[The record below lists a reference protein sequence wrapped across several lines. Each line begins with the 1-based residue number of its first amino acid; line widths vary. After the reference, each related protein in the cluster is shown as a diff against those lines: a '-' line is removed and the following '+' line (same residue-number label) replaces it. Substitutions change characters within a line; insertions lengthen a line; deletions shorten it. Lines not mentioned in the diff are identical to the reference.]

1 MKNTKETRLS
11 KHDRTSTH
19 INSQRLWR
27 HSQGLHMSQPDV
39 LALRGKWTQALIPN
53 LEAVLCIYTTVS
65 DFVFIGYFCM
75 CMQVSTYMCVSCA
88 FSLTPL
94 LCLFACLVLFM
105 FVYFYFNIS
114 LFPQMPVCFL
124 ISKSKKGCQFEYVE
138 GWGGSGSY
146 GQENHQTICI
156 KNIYNKNEGKKK
168 ATTSQK
174 AEIT

>member
-88 FSLTPL
+88 FSLTL
-94 LCLFACLVLFM
+94 LFCLFVCLFSPIHVCLFL
-105 FVYFYFNIS
+105 FNIS

-138 GWGGSGSY
+138 GRIWELWAGEPLDY
-146 GQENHQTICI
+146 M
-156 KNIYNKNEGKKK
+156 YKKYL
-168 ATTSQK
+168 Q
-174 AEIT
+174 